1 MLAAFLQPLAVDLPV
16 QQLRLHLKRDGIEA
30 TAVQRLLGHDPLQL
44 RDELVELDPA
54 TSDTSPAIER
64 RQLDGST
71 LRFTQGDSPGSC
83 SVQGV
88 MIAALALGGVSRRSV
103 RVSWDR
109 GGPDGALA

>member
-30 TAVQRLLGHDPLQL
+30 TAVRRLLGHDPLQL

-83 SVQGV
+83 TVQGV
-88 MIAALALGGVSRRSV
+88 TIACTRDHRRVTSGIRVSQVRGAPGVALA
-103 RVSWDR
+103 
-109 GGPDGALA
+109 